1 MLKGK
6 RPALSREV
14 DDVSLDKSGVGSL
27 DKRKLT
33 IIVPYNELI
42 ASNLT
47 EDDGDKHF
55 LDLAAALSEAR
66 KIVSVKLACARVS
79 GTGHLQVYPNEGEK
93 FAELPTWEG
102 YWGAEVDI
110 KDGSQRL
117 QYALATANDV
127 FNLYCV
133 GYVVEA

>member
-1 MLKGK
+1 M
-6 RPALSREV
+6 V
-14 DDVSLDKSGVGSL
+14 DVGVKEAIDAAIAQIVAGI
-27 DKRKLT
+27 DA
-33 IIVPYNELI
+33 IISHRVVPCNELI

-55 LDLAAALSEAR
+55 LDLATALSEAR

-79 GTGHLQVYPNEGEK
+79 GSGHLQVYPNEGEK

-102 YWGAEVDI
+102 YWGAEVDV

-117 QYALATANDV
+117 QYALANANDV
-127 FNLYCV
+127 FNLYCM
-133 GYVVEA
+133 GYIVEA